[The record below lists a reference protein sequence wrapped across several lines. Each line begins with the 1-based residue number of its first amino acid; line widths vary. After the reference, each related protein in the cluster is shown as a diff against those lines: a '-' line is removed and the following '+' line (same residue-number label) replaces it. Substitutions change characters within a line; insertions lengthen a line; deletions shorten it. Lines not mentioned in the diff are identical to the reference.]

1 TQVLVAIEVRSTP
14 PGATVAIGGAVRG
27 RTPLELEVPPAT
39 AITVKRAGHRSA
51 RVTADRA
58 GTIDVVLAPLPR
70 APSRTRKPRG
80 ETLD

>member
-1 TQVLVAIEVRSTP
+1 
-14 PGATVAIGGAVRG
+14 VRG

-58 GTIDVVLAPLPR
+58 GTIDVVLAPQPR
-70 APSRTRKPRG
+70 ATTSPARPPRG